1 MGDLYLSSLANL
13 SDAAAKALAEAI
25 AKSRRPLH
33 LSGLDLSGL
42 EGLPDKAPHA
52 LAKPNSKL
60 FFDGLTSS
68 LEAREQALA
77 GKPIKFNGVVFE
89 ALHPRI
95 ESAVKIY
102 LLLKICG
109 FAV

>member
-1 MGDLYLSSLANL
+1 MAKYVGDLYLSSLANL
-13 SDAAAKALAEAI
+13 SDAAAEALAEAI

-33 LSGLDLSGL
+33 LSGL
-42 EGLPDKAPHA
+42 EGLPDESAHA

>member
-13 SDAAAKALAEAI
+13 SDAAAEALAEAI

-33 LSGLDLSGL
+33 LSGL
-42 EGLPDKAPHA
+42 EGLPDESAHA